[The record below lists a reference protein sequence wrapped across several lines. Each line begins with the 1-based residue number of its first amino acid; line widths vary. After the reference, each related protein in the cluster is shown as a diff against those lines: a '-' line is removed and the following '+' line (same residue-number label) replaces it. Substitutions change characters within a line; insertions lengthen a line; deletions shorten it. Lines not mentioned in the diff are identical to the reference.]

1 MDGTG
6 QGREGVPVVAVMP
19 ITAPG
24 ADPDAALIA
33 AGLHEEICGALTRFR
48 SLQVI
53 SPHSAAVVADLDDAE
68 IGARLGSSHLLRGRL
83 VQDGARLRLRA
94 SLVSCSAKQQ
104 LWDERLEMPLEN
116 FVAAQDDIVDR
127 VAATLHA
134 RLEETALAEARRPTS
149 DNAAH
154 ALVLQGLAR
163 LRGAT
168 LEDDEAARALFE
180 RALAREPLNARA
192 HSGIALSWF
201 NEWSCQYWD
210 RFDEASRQAYV
221 NAHRALELDDTDG
234 MVHLVLAKVLL
245 FRRAY
250 EQGAW
255 YLDRALALCPNDA
268 ELLMQ
273 AALCEVYLGRAEAGV
288 AHIAR
293 AMRLNP
299 YHPNWYHA
307 VSAFVH
313 LFARDIATALALKQ
327 KSDVLPFVDAA
338 AYYAVAHAH
347 AGEIAAGRKELERFH
362 AEYLSKITFG
372 APFEPGAPLRW
383 LLEVGP
389 YRRPEDVAFVREG
402 FRLLDSARE
411 PETRASPV
419 TPTAASLARTGDG
432 WIVEFDG
439 RSAVLPDLKG
449 LRDVARLLERP
460 DVEIHCLDLAERSET
475 TYGGDAV
482 LDEKARSAVKA
493 RIRDLQEELADAE
506 DMNDIGRTEL
516 LRSELD
522 RLLEVLSQALG
533 LGGRSRRLGDVAERA
548 RSTVTWRIRYAV
560 RRIEPAHPALG
571 RHLARSLRT
580 GAFCAY
586 CPDPPLT
593 WRFPGTPN

>member
-1 MDGTG
+1 M
-6 QGREGVPVVAVMP
+6 
-19 ITAPG
+19 
-24 ADPDAALIA
+24 
-33 AGLHEEICGALTRFR
+33 
-48 SLQVI
+48 
-53 SPHSAAVVADLDDAE
+53 
-68 IGARLGSSHLLRGRL
+68 
-83 VQDGARLRLRA
+83 
-94 SLVSCSAKQQ
+94 
-104 LWDERLEMPLEN
+104 
-116 FVAAQDDIVDR
+116 
-127 VAATLHA
+127 
-134 RLEETALAEARRPTS
+134 
-149 DNAAH
+149 
-154 ALVLQGLAR
+154 
-163 LRGAT
+163 
-168 LEDDEAARALFE
+168 
-180 RALAREPLNARA
+180 
-192 HSGIALSWF
+192 
-201 NEWSCQYWD
+201 
-210 RFDEASRQAYV
+210 
-221 NAHRALELDDTDG
+221 
-234 MVHLVLAKVLL
+234 
-245 FRRAY
+245 
-250 EQGAW
+250 
-255 YLDRALALCPNDA
+255 
-268 ELLMQ
+268 
-273 AALCEVYLGRAEAGV
+273 
-288 AHIAR
+288 
-293 AMRLNP
+293 
-299 YHPNWYHA
+299 
-307 VSAFVH
+307 
-313 LFARDIATALALKQ
+313 
-327 KSDVLPFVDAA
+327 
-338 AYYAVAHAH
+338 
-347 AGEIAAGRKELERFH
+347 
-362 AEYLSKITFG
+362 
-372 APFEPGAPLRW
+372 
-383 LLEVGP
+383 LEVGP

-482 LDEKARSAVKA
+482 LDEKARSALKA